1 MASRILVVDDDESIV
16 EILEFNLKAEGFVVR
31 AVRSGVEA
39 LELLGRE
46 QVDLILLDVMMP
58 NLSGYKVA
66 ETLRSQGNETPIIFL
81 TARDTENDMLTG
93 FSVGADDYISKPFSL
108 KEVSARVK
116 VVLRRASKTSVS
128 EHATPTEEYVYDTLT
143 IRPKSKEVL
152 VDGQLV
158 PLTKTET
165 ELLLLFVEHPDQVLS
180 RTDIID
186 VVWRETPYITE
197 RTVDVHIA
205 RLRKKLG
212 SRYAATLVN
221 RLGYGY
227 KFSPAILDD

>member
-116 VVLRRASKTSVS
+116 VVLRRASKISVS